1 MTLAVALSVLLSL
14 SGCGQPSYRAELEA
28 RVPMQQMATTDFA
41 LVYPALAEECVEDY
55 GITAGRALDV
65 GGGPGQLSIE
75 LARDTELTVYL
86 VDIDPWAVR
95 LAALNAQD
103 AGLASRVRPL
113 EGDALALPFRDQ
125 WFDLV
130 VSRGSIFFWDDQLA
144 GLLECWRVLAPG
156 GVARI
161 GGGFSTKLAPEVRQT
176 LVQDARARFADG
188 SFGWRPLEPDLTERL
203 EAAGVQGV
211 RLIQEPDMGWWI
223 EMRRP
228 VTSEGGP

>member
-1 MTLAVALSVLLSL
+1 MILTAALTSLLSL
-14 SGCGQPSYRAELEA
+14 TGCHQHSYRAELEA
-28 RVPMQQMATTDFA
+28 LVPMQQMATQDFA
-41 LVYPALAEECVEDY
+41 LVYPALAEEFVEDY

-65 GGGPGQLSIE
+65 GGGPGQLALE
-75 LARDTELTVYL
+75 LARDIQLTVYL
-86 VDIDPWAVR
+86 VDLDPWAVR

-103 AGLASRVRPL
+103 ADLASRVRPL

-130 VSRGSIFFWDDQLA
+130 VSRGSVFFWEDQLA

-161 GGGFSTKLAPEVRQT
+161 GGGFSTKLPPEVRQA
-176 LVQDARARFADG
+176 LVRDAKARFADG
-188 SFGWRPLEPDLTERL
+188 SFGWRPLQPDLTERL
-203 EAAGVQGV
+203 EEAGVQGV
-211 RLIQEPDMGWWI
+211 RLIHEPEMGWWI

-228 VTSEGGP
+228 ASDKQIP